1 MIGCFYLRDLTLI
14 LLLLE
19 SCFDSLLTVFAD
31 VHSDFPVGV
40 GSADRNV
47 RKDKTKLHW
56 FASHEDHEKGQSE
69 YLRLRSKQQILTK
82 NPYSQSRPPV
92 LKSEQWSL
100 ILDRLI
106 LYLLRIH
113 SRWVHRG
120 VVCWS
125 LRPSGNWTVFREPK
139 RDRILIM
146 GNDKWLRDLDLCGPI
161 HWRFES
167 GTKVCKIDDG
177 RQIATLNIG
186 LWSINDI
193 EKIKV

>member
-1 MIGCFYLRDLTLI
+1 MLFDVFLEIPVHISNPRDLSLTKEGLLRSMIGCFYLRDLTLI

-113 SRWVHRG
+113 SR
-120 VVCWS
+120 
-125 LRPSGNWTVFREPK
+125 
-139 RDRILIM
+139 
-146 GNDKWLRDLDLCGPI
+146 
-161 HWRFES
+161 
-167 GTKVCKIDDG
+167 
-177 RQIATLNIG
+177 
-186 LWSINDI
+186 
-193 EKIKV
+193 